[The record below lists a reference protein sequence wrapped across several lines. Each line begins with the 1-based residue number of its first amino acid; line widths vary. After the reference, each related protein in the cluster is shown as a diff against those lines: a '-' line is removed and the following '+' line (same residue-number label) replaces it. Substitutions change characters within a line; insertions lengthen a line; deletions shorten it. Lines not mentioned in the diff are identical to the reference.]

1 MDYGKFKYITGDFDS
16 PWSSRIIN
24 AYVLRIKSSMIIQ
37 ATLESENDSSKI
49 HLASRKLNQ

>member
-37 ATLESENDSSKI
+37 ATLESENDRVQRFI
-49 HLASRKLNQ
+49 WPREN